1 MTTENPCLFASERE
15 LPAFQDCYFY
25 HSMTIPGHGEVSG
38 EWDLR
43 GREQDYLG
51 HIELA
56 GKKVLEIG
64 TASGY
69 LGFWMEQQGAS
80 VTGYDLSDQQ
90 EWDIVPYHDLD
101 YTAHIAQTKAHV
113 RRLNNSWWFARK
125 HFRSTAR
132 VAYGTVYE
140 LSPQLGGYDIVTM
153 GSILLHLRDPF
164 LAVQKAASLARDTL
178 VVTDLLPSTKQR
190 AIGSVSDEGSIARFL
205 PDAQSCSPTETWWR
219 LSPQL
224 VAEFAKILGFKDID
238 ISVHRQ
244 RFAGGEL
251 DLYTLVSRRAAR
263 TKTRSDQH
271 ARQDSI
277 RTKIHFDLA
286 QALSTITA
294 KLHGK

>member
-1 MTTENPCLFASERE
+1 MTTENPCLFAAERE
-15 LPAFQDCYFY
+15 LPAVEDCYFY

-69 LGFWMEQQGAS
+69 LGFWMEQQGAV

-101 YTAHIAQTKAHV
+101 YTAHIAQRKAHI

-125 HFRSTAR
+125 HFQSRAR
-132 VAYGTVYE
+132 VAYGTIYE
-140 LSPQLGGYDIVTM
+140 LSPQLGRYDIVTL

-164 LAVQKAASLARDTL
+164 LALQKAAGLALESL
-178 VVTDLLPSTKQR
+178 VVTDLLVMTKEQ
-190 AIGSVSDEGSIARFL
+190 ALSSGEAPFVRFM
-205 PDAQSCSPTETWWR
+205 PDARSCSPTETWWR
-219 LSPQL
+219 LSPQF
-224 VAEFAKILGFKDID
+224 VAETAKILGFKDID

-244 RFAGGEL
+244 RHAKGEL
-251 DLYTLVSRRAAR
+251 DLYTLVGSRAAR
-263 TKTRSDQH
+263 TQARRDHDAHNH
-271 ARQDSI
+271 ARGWRSRFSSRFNLR
-277 RTKIHFDLA
+277 RTA
-286 QALSTITA
+286 P
-294 KLHGK
+294 